1 MGQNRKDQD
10 VPNRSSD
17 MDQARGSGSVMD
29 DQESFEHGSGTS
41 DVARGM
47 GSSGE
52 RGSASERSDE
62 RSQGRQRGSGISNR
76 RRDQERDVQSRA
88 PERGRSQSEE

>member
-1 MGQNRKDQD
+1 MSQKRKDQD
-10 VPNRSSD
+10 VSLRSSH

-29 DQESFEHGSGTS
+29 NPESFEHGSGTS

-52 RGSASERSDE
+52 RGSASDQSDKQ
-62 RSQGRQRGSGISNR
+62 SQGGR
-76 RRDQERDVQSRA
+76 SR
-88 PERGRSQSEE
+88 ERGRARSEE